1 MNSKCEECNGHVRY
15 DKEEQ
20 EYRCDNCGV
29 ITDIN
34 GEISYDLMMLYD
46 E

>member
-1 MNSKCEECNGHVRY
+1 MNSKCEECNGHIRY
-15 DKEEQ
+15 GKEEQ

-34 GEISYDLMMLYD
+34 GEVSYDLMMLYD

>member
-1 MNSKCEECNGHVRY
+1 MNNKCEECNGHIRY
-15 DKEEQ
+15 NKEEQ

-34 GEISYDLMMLYD
+34 GEVSYDLMMLY
-46 E
+46 EE